1 MNTTVTPAQV
11 EQYQAQ
17 GWIVIENFIDAAEL
31 EHWRRVTAEAIAIRI
46 GDKTILSN
54 QGMPDSFYAQVFLQ
68 CLRLADVHPEM
79 AKIIF
84 DENLGRMASTLAGID
99 GIRVWH
105 DQALIK
111 PPYGNHTAFHLD
123 NPFWSFHSP
132 NAISM
137 WVALDDATLKN
148 GCLWYLSGTHKEAT
162 YESVGIGENLGD
174 IFKTYPQWKT
184 IQAVPAPAPAG
195 SVVFHS
201 GLVGH
206 GAGVNMTAFPRRAMT
221 CAFMPDGSTFNGI
234 QNVLPSDYYNSLQ
247 LGQVLNNNQIN
258 RLTWHKDGLHKN

>member
-1 MNTTVTPAQV
+1 MNTEVTPAQV

-17 GWIVIENFIDAAEL
+17 GFIVIENFLDRAEL
-31 EHWRRVTAEAIAIRI
+31 ERWRQDVAEAIAIRI
-46 GDKTILSN
+46 GDKSILSN

-68 CLRLADVHPEM
+68 CLRLADIHPGM
-79 AKIIF
+79 AELMF
-84 DENLGRMASTLAGID
+84 DEKLGRMAATLAGID
-99 GIRVWH
+99 GIRIWH

-132 NAISM
+132 NAISL

-148 GCLWYLSGTHKEAT
+148 GCLWYLPGTHKMAG
-162 YESVGIGENLGD
+162 YQSIGIGENLGD
-174 IFKTYPQWKT
+174 IFKGYPEWKT
-184 IQAVPAPAPAG
+184 IQAVPATAKAG
-195 SVVFHS
+195 SAVFHN

-221 CAFMPDGSTFNGI
+221 CAYMPDGSTFNGI
-234 QNVLPSDYYNSLQ
+234 QNVLPIDYYESLK
-247 LGQVLNNNQIN
+247 LGDVLNNNDIN
-258 RLTWHKDGLHKN
+258 RLVWHKNGLS